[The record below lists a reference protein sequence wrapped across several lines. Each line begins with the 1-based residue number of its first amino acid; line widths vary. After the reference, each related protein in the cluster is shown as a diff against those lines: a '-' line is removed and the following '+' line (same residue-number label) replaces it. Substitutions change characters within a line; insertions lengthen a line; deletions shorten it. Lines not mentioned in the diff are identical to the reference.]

1 LFFNLLQRDLR
12 SRFIGSF
19 SGWLW
24 LLVNPLLLLGVYAL
38 VFGVIFRA
46 RAPEGL
52 DVPFI
57 AWLAVGL
64 WPWLAFSDAIQRAS
78 ESIPQHAALISKV
91 SIRRE
96 FLTLSAGLSA
106 ALLQF
111 AGYAFVLLAIAL
123 LGTKITLAGLAAAI
137 VTLVTTT
144 VLAAALGLV
153 ASALR
158 VFVRDVQHLLPT
170 LLMLWFFSTPIL
182 YAPDLIPEPYR
193 DFIWLNPLAG
203 LVGDLRAALFEGQ
216 LLPGTTTLVMLPL
229 SLVLLWLAHRFYRR
243 LSPHFEDFM

>member
-1 LFFNLLQRDLR
+1 MFFNLLQRDLR

-78 ESIPQHAALISKV
+78 ESIPQHAA
-91 SIRRE
+91 
-96 FLTLSAGLSA
+96 
-106 ALLQF
+106 
-111 AGYAFVLLAIAL
+111 
-123 LGTKITLAGLAAAI
+123 
-137 VTLVTTT
+137 
-144 VLAAALGLV
+144 
-153 ASALR
+153 
-158 VFVRDVQHLLPT
+158 
-170 LLMLWFFSTPIL
+170 
-182 YAPDLIPEPYR
+182 
-193 DFIWLNPLAG
+193 
-203 LVGDLRAALFEGQ
+203 
-216 LLPGTTTLVMLPL
+216 
-229 SLVLLWLAHRFYRR
+229 
-243 LSPHFEDFM
+243 

>member
-1 LFFNLLQRDLR
+1 MFFSLLRRDLR
-12 SRFIGSF
+12 SRFVGSF

-24 LLVNPLLLLGVYAL
+24 LLVNPLLLLAIYGI

-57 AWLAVGL
+57 AWLAVGM

-91 SIRRE
+91 PIRRE
-96 FLTLSAGLSA
+96 LLTLSAGLSA

-111 AGYAFVLLAIAL
+111 AGYVFVLVTIVL
-123 LGTKITLAGLAAAI
+123 LGTPIDPAGLPAT
-137 VTLVTTT
+137 VLTLVTIT

-153 ASALR
+153 AGALR

-170 LLMLWFFSTPIL
+170 LLMLWFFATPIL
-182 YAPDLIPEPYR
+182 YAPELIP
-193 DFIWLNPLAG
+193 DTFSGFVWLNPMAG

-216 LLPGTTTLVMLPL
+216 LLPGTTTLLMLPL
-229 SLVLLWLAHRFYRR
+229 GLLLLWLAHRFYCR

>member
-1 LFFNLLQRDLR
+1 MFFNLLRRDLR
-12 SRFIGSF
+12 SRFVGSI

-24 LLVNPLLLLGVYAL
+24 LLVNPLLLLSIYGI

-57 AWLAVGL
+57 AWLAVGM

-91 SIRRE
+91 PIRRE
-96 FLTLSAGLSA
+96 LLTLSAGLSA
-106 ALLQF
+106 ALLQY
-111 AGYAFVLLAIAL
+111 AGYLFVLLAIAL
-123 LGTKITLAGLAAAI
+123 LGTRIELSGLPAALI
-137 VTLVTTT
+137 TLVTIT

-158 VFVRDVQHLLPT
+158 VFVRDVQQLLPT
-170 LLMLWFFSTPIL
+170 LLMLWFFATPIL
-182 YAPDLIPEPYR
+182 YAPELIPQPLR
-193 DFIWLNPLAG
+193 DWIWLNPMAG
-203 LVGDLRAALFEGQ
+203 LVGDLRAAWFEGQ
-216 LLPGTTTLVMLPL
+216 WLPGTATLLMLPL
-229 SLVLLWLAHRFYRR
+229 SLILLWLARRFYGR